1 MEEKKIDPSRIEGF
15 KRHRYVR
22 SRGDEGDGCNM
33 QCDLNPLRSSEIEI
47 ETSVLCV
54 RTDYLSDLTTLRTWQ
69 QFPGLIERCGI
80 WPRSCLRSLGGD
92 AVSTLGQAH
101 QCCRI

>member
-1 MEEKKIDPSRIEGF
+1 MEEKKFDPSRIEGF

-33 QCDLNPLRSSEIEI
+33 QCGLNPLRSSEIEI

-54 RTDYLSDLTTLRTWQ
+54 RADYLSSNYIAHMATV
-69 QFPGLIERCGI
+69 
-80 WPRSCLRSLGGD
+80 PRSYR
-92 AVSTLGQAH
+92 AVWYMAAELSPIAW
-101 QCCRI
+101 R